1 MVQLGE
7 CGRIA
12 NRIIRDWWESLPRKT
27 RGGIAGGLVLLE
39 NLHTDFTLEIAA
51 HKAEGSDQL
60 KNATAANVQKILAEF
75 GESRLLVKEGGRTNR
90 GLVKSLTPLL
100 RNMRKA
106 GLHNL
111 SLKERNAVLREMQ
124 AFLAEKAKDELNAK
138 KITFAYRKGMTSREV
153 IGGILAEAAKR
164 KKAGEIAE
172 YLIGAK
178 LALRF
183 PNQSIR
189 NTSAS
194 AADEQ
199 TAEPG
204 DFKIHD
210 SVFHATVSPNRG
222 HYDKCRVNLDNGLR
236 VFLLVPDAKLAGTR
250 QSVEADLENRVSVE
264 SIESF
269 VSQNIEELSEFSGKK
284 IMGHF
289 VDLLEKYNSRVA
301 EVEANLSLQIEIPA
315 SLKKEKS

>member
-172 YLIGAK
+172 YMVGAK

-222 HYDKCRVNLDNGLR
+222 HYDKCRVNLDNGPAR
-236 VFLLVPDAKLAGTR
+236 VFACSRRKAGGDSAVGGSRLGKPRLGGIHRVICLSKHRGIVGVFR
-250 QSVEADLENRVSVE
+250 QKNHGTFCGFA
-264 SIESF
+264 
-269 VSQNIEELSEFSGKK
+269 GK
-284 IMGHF
+284 IQF
-289 VDLLEKYNSRVA
+289 QSRRG
-301 EVEANLSLQIEIPA
+301 
-315 SLKKEKS
+315 